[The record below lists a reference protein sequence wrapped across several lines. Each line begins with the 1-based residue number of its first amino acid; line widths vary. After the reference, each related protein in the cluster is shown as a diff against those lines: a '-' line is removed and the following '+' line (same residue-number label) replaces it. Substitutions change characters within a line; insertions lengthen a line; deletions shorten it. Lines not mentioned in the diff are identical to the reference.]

1 MNKVLTF
8 CILLFSIYFSAPSF
22 AASTE
27 VNVTIKL
34 PHSEQQNSAVRLFNY
49 HLNRY
54 QIIRNPF
61 SLSRKD
67 CLAYLPK
74 NRPQVIKVFE
84 LHISKGREP
93 YRALVFTKM
102 ALSTS

>member
-1 MNKVLTF
+1 MNKKVILGFVLSTAF
-8 CILLFSIYFSAPSF
+8 FSAPNF
-22 AASTE
+22 AAGTE

-61 SLSRKD
+61 FLSRKD

-93 YRALVFTKM
+93 YRALVFTHFAM
-102 ALSTS
+102 RS

>member
-1 MNKVLTF
+1 MNRQFILGF
-8 CILLFSIYFSAPSF
+8 LLFTAYFSAPNF

-27 VNVTIKL
+27 VNVTINV
-34 PHSEQQNSAVRLFNY
+34 PHSAQKNSAVRLYNY

-54 QIIRNPF
+54 QIVRNPF

-67 CLAYLPK
+67 CLAYLPS
-74 NRPQVIKVFE
+74 NNPHFIKVLD
-84 LHISKGREP
+84 LHISNGREP
-93 YRALVFTKM
+93 YRALVFTQM